1 MKICKFR
8 FILALAGFAASVL
21 VSGMSLAQT
30 KMVIGLPVSTY
41 GPFVPVYAAR
51 DLGMFA
57 KNGVNA
63 EITAFR
69 GGMVAQE
76 ALAAGAVD
84 MIDNSPVGAAL
95 GIKKG
100 IKQKIVASSVV
111 TLKGWYI
118 MVLED
123 SPIKTLKDLE
133 GKNVAITAAGGL
145 TEFYLL
151 WATQHAGIQHVNA
164 VPVGGAGLVP
174 ALKAKQVDAA
184 VMHAPLGVALMQEK
198 QGRSIFDIDKEVPP
212 NTPDVWVAKQE
223 LIDKDPKSIEAVLLS
238 IYQAVDYMKTHEAE
252 SIALLKKYS
261 GESSD
266 KIVAWQQD
274 EMLPTLPTSAK
285 IDKKAVE
292 NSLALAKLAGIAD
305 LPAVEEIVTDRFAS
319 VGTH

>member
-1 MKICKFR
+1 MKINKFR
-8 FILALAGFAASVL
+8 FILALAGFASSVL
-21 VSGMSLAQT
+21 ASGTSFAQT

-51 DLGMFA
+51 DLGIFG

-76 ALAAGAVD
+76 GLAAGAVD

-100 IKQKIVASSVV
+100 IKEKIVASSVL

-123 SPIKTLKDLE
+123 SPIKTIKDLE

-164 VPVGGAGLVP
+164 VPVGGAGLLP
-174 ALKAKQVDAA
+174 ALKAKQVDA
-184 VMHAPLGVALMQEK
+184 VGHACATRRRPDARKAGSLHLRYRQGNTAKHTGRLGRKTGVDR
-198 QGRSIFDIDKEVPP
+198 QGSKV
-212 NTPDVWVAKQE
+212 
-223 LIDKDPKSIEAVLLS
+223 
-238 IYQAVDYMKTHEAE
+238 H
-252 SIALLKKYS
+252 
-261 GESSD
+261 
-266 KIVAWQQD
+266 
-274 EMLPTLPTSAK
+274 
-285 IDKKAVE
+285 
-292 NSLALAKLAGIAD
+292 
-305 LPAVEEIVTDRFAS
+305 
-319 VGTH
+319 